1 MLRLLT
7 LGTAVCWLLG
17 CASTDSQPPGDPA
30 LTPPE
35 PMMDGTPQAPGCDA
49 THRLKARLVRLAAT
63 ELREHVRKSLPGT
76 AETALS
82 KVALQAEHLARVG
95 ERAVSGAELG
105 AYFEAAG
112 DVARSYV
119 GSADTMT
126 SCRQAGSEESCLQ
139 TGVRAAVDR
148 LYRQPASAAEWS
160 GFENSFRAL
169 VATTGVAEAAA
180 GAVAAALVSPRTL
193 FRTER
198 PEPGSAPSS
207 AYALSKSDAWIQAR
221 FALTGSAPGAAELAG
236 LVSLD
241 AAAFRQALS
250 TQARGWVQTP
260 EFAARAL
267 DFVKQRFGLLHL
279 QEVDRLDPLYTPEV
293 RTALTSELTG
303 HVQSTLLSTTGSFDQ
318 LFTTTPAAVFPGLEA
333 IYAGDAA
340 ALAPRR
346 KGILGLAGLLAAHS
360 GPAASDPVK
369 RGIMVRVDL
378 LCEAMPPPIPDAD
391 FGKVMVTDAM
401 QTRER
406 FEALAALPACTSCHM
421 VINPPGYLFEEFDQL
436 GRYRTQEKD
445 RPINAK
451 GTIPPFFGGEPYP
464 GVSDWDGIVPLADWL
479 AHSTHART
487 CFATHFAS
495 WLLSEGVP
503 QGTSNCE
510 LPTISARFLQTGR
523 LADLAADFVQSE
535 LFLSRTR
542 EVP

>member
-1 MLRLLT
+1 M
-7 LGTAVCWLLG
+7 
-17 CASTDSQPPGDPA
+17 
-30 LTPPE
+30 PE
-35 PMMDGTPQAPGCDA
+35 GTPQAPGCDA
-49 THRLKARLVRLAAT
+49 THRLKARLVRLAAS

-95 ERAVSGAELG
+95 ERAVSSAEFG
-105 AYFEAAG
+105 AYFEAASE
-112 DVARSYV
+112 VARSYV
-119 GSADTMT
+119 GTAAMEP
-126 SCRQAGSEESCLQ
+126 CRVPGSEEGCLQ
-139 TGVRAAVDR
+139 NGVRGAVDR
-148 LYRQPASAAEWS
+148 LYRAPASGAEWL
-160 GFENSFRAL
+160 GFESSFRAL
-169 VATTGVAEAAA
+169 VASTGVAEAAA
-180 GAVAAALVSPRTL
+180 GAIAAAIVSPRTL
-193 FRTER
+193 YRTER
-198 PEPGSAPSS
+198 PEPGSAPSN
-207 AYALSKSDAWIQAR
+207 AYPLSKSDAWTQAR
-221 FALTGSAPGAAELAG
+221 FALTGSAPDAAELAG
-236 LVSLD
+236 LMSLD
-241 AAAFRQALS
+241 TATFRQTLAA
-250 TQARGWVQTP
+250 QARGWVQTP
-260 EFAARAL
+260 EFATRAL
-267 DFVKQRFGLLHL
+267 DFVRQRFGLLHL
-279 QEVDRLDPLYTPEV
+279 EEVDRLDPLYTPEV
-293 RTALTSELTG
+293 RKALSSELSG
-303 HVQSTLLSTTGSFDQ
+303 HVQSTLLSATGSFEQ
-318 LFTTTPAAVFPGLEA
+318 LFTTTPASVFPGLEA
-333 IYAGDAA
+333 IYGGDSAA
-340 ALAPRR
+340 TGPRR
-346 KGILGLAGLLAAHS
+346 RGILGLAGLLAAHA

-464 GVSDWDGIVPLADWL
+464 GVGEWDGIVPLADWL
-479 AHSTHART
+479 ATSPHART

-503 QGTSNCE
+503 QGTYNCE

-523 LADLAADFVQSE
+523 LDDLAADFVQSE